1 MIGNVLSLLALVA
14 VALFFG
20 WLVTRAWRAKR
31 AIVKWPGVI
40 LAGLLTLI
48 LVLVSGIVANG
59 LIKMYTPHNFA
70 VSSITVAGTPEQ
82 IERGKHI
89 ASITCTACHSSNN
102 ELPLS
107 GGKNLSEDTG
117 LPLGNLY
124 PPNLTPAGELRGWS
138 DGEILRAIREGVHKS
153 GRPLMV
159 MPAQNLR
166 NLSDEDAHSVVAYLR
181 SQPAVQHETPPMNP
195 SLLAV
200 ILTGAGIV
208 EFDLKPVTGPVAAPA
223 KGPTAEYGQYIVSF
237 QDCRDC
243 HGKDFT
249 GGKPP
254 APVGPDL
261 HLIKGW
267 TQEQFI
273 QTIRTGV
280 DPSGHQLKPTMPW
293 QTYARMDDIELAAT
307 YEYMRNL
314 PPVAATRK

>member
-1 MIGNVLSLLALVA
+1 VIGNVLTLLALVA
-14 VALFFG
+14 IAVLFG
-20 WLVTRAWRAKR
+20 WLVTRAWRAKH

-59 LIKMYTPHNFA
+59 LLKMYTPHNFA
-70 VSSITVAGTPEQ
+70 VSSIKVAGTQEQ

-89 ASITCTACHSSNN
+89 ASITCVACHSANN

-107 GGKNLSEDTG
+107 GGKNLAEDSG
-117 LPLGNLY
+117 LPLGDLY
-124 PPNLTPAGELRGWS
+124 PPNLTPAGELKGWS

-153 GRPLMV
+153 GRPLMI

-166 NLSDEDAHSVVAYLR
+166 NLSDEDVQSVVAYLR
-181 SQPAVQHETPPMNP
+181 SQPAVQHETPPMKP

-200 ILTGAGIV
+200 ILGGAGIV
-208 EFDLKPVTGPVAAPA
+208 EFDLKPVTGPVAAPP
-223 KGPTAEYGQYIVSF
+223 KGPTVEYGQYIVSF

-254 APVGPDL
+254 TPVGPDL

-273 QTIRTGV
+273 KTIRTGV

-293 QTYARMDDIELAAT
+293 QTYTRMDDVELAAV
-307 YEYMRNL
+307 YEYMHNL
-314 PPVAATRK
+314 PPVAATLK